1 MKRREFSQA
10 ATLIAAT
17 ASFGALAQTNDA
29 AARAQAKTGTRKRGT
44 GASVGTNLSGMEWG
58 RPGLRHG
65 LSSQP
70 NIHYTVP
77 RKADIAYL
85 SAHGFRK
92 NRLPIQ
98 WELLQPMLHDTV
110 ANQAARIA
118 IGEPGEFNA
127 TYEAYIT
134 GVLDAHAAV
143 GATCIVDLH
152 NSCRYRD
159 FRYQPEGA
167 VIGLAVPP
175 GALLRP
181 YTRNREQI
189 YTRIFSLAPGATLK
203 ISHFLDFWTRAARK
217 WMKHPGFGGY
227 GLMNEPHDMPKPGSL
242 VASDEEGLDGK
253 EDLAIWPAYARA
265 GIAAIRAIDSK
276 GLIYVAGNQ
285 WSSAMAMGTQ
295 NPGFPLEGTNLVYE
309 VHVYLDAFNNGATF
323 DYDTEVA
330 KKLSAGFG
338 RGSIHRMT
346 GVDRLR
352 LATDWARKENVKLAL
367 TEVGMP
373 TGDPRWRDMF
383 LPAAQHAHE
392 ADCEI
397 YTWMGGNHWPIRN
410 YPINQVPGWHQ
421 NKTLEPLVAGV
432 LKEVVGIDQATLFDD
447 GPGYAPAGE
456 PLTVTVYARG
466 NLAKRRTLQVASSG
480 RGKLSKTRLVI
491 EPGANGSDS
500 YTYTPADNEAVVL
513 SYASEIAGQQVPP
526 PRKAFSI
533 TDPVRHASKNVVES
547 AMTLL
552 AKYQACKWD
561 MADAHTDYV
570 LGAPAAAGDPIRA
583 VSDSGFG
590 SSAGN
595 AMEMLNFLND
605 DSPSMGSIRMPVMRV
620 RQGKKSADLDRLDTA
635 GFWCKKRTPVP
646 VTEPDPINRVP
657 YNLEDAYFVVAVV
670 RVTTNNTGG
679 VVFEASRAEE
689 LQFCEL
695 GLDGNRPKA
704 VWTDK
709 KGQALTLASP
719 KELAPDTPAVLTLAC
734 SRGSQIL
741 RVDGMEVASG
751 QATLSPAAF
760 SQMLIGWGFP
770 SYFPRKGFRGSVYAV
785 ITGKGRPTPGE
796 LGVLERY
803 MAGLAGA

>member
-10 ATLIAAT
+10 AAIIAA
-17 ASFGALAQTNDA
+17 ASMASLARIAGAAPAGSSKDPAGKRA
-29 AARAQAKTGTRKRGT
+29 AK
-44 GASVGTNLSGMEWG
+44 ASMGTNLSGMEWG

-85 SAHGFRK
+85 AVNGFRK
-92 NRLPIQ
+92 NRLPVL

-110 ANQAARIA
+110 ANQQAQIA

-127 TYEAYIT
+127 TYEGYIT

-159 FRYQPEGA
+159 FRFQPDGA

-189 YTRIFSLAPGATLK
+189 QTRIFSLAPGATLTTA
-203 ISHFLDFWTRAARK
+203 HFADFWSRAARK
-217 WMKHPGFGGY
+217 WMKHPGLGGY

-242 VASDEEGLDGK
+242 VASNEDGAEGQ

-265 GIAAIRAIDSK
+265 GIAAIRAIDAK
-276 GLIYVAGNQ
+276 GVIYVAGNQ
-285 WSSAMAMGTQ
+285 WSSSMAMGSK
-295 NPGFPLEGTNLVYE
+295 NPGFPLEGSNLIYE
-309 VHVYLDAFNNGATF
+309 VHMYLDAFNNGATF

-352 LATDWARKENVKLAL
+352 LATDWARQENVKLAL

-373 TGDPRWRDMF
+373 VDDARWSEMF
-383 LPAAQHAHE
+383 LPAAQHMHDAGF
-392 ADCEI
+392 EI

-410 YPINQVPGWHQ
+410 YPINQSPGWHQ

-432 LKEVVGIDQATLFDD
+432 LKEVAGIAQAVLFDD
-447 GPGYAPAGE
+447 GPGYAAAGE
-456 PLTVTVYARG
+456 SLTITVYARG
-466 NLAKRRTLQVASSG
+466 NLAQRRILQVSSSG
-480 RGKLSKTRLVI
+480 RGKLSKTRLVL
-491 EPGANGSDS
+491 EPGANSSDT
-500 YTYTPADNEAVVL
+500 YTCTPADNESLVIT
-513 SYASEIAGQQVPP
+513 YAGASDQQVPP
-526 PRKAFSI
+526 PRQVFSI
-533 TDPVRHASKNVVES
+533 ADPVRHASKNLANAALAIV
-547 AMTLL
+547 
-552 AKYQACKWD
+552 AKYEACKWD

-570 LGAPAAAGDPIRA
+570 LGAPAAAGQPIRA

-590 SSAGN
+590 SSPGN
-595 AMEMLNFLND
+595 AMEMINFLND
-605 DSPSMGSIRMPVMRV
+605 DSASMGSIRMPVMRI
-620 RQGKKSADLDRLDTA
+620 RQGKKSADFDRLDSA
-635 GFWCKKRTPVP
+635 GFWCKKRAPVP
-646 VTEPDPINRVP
+646 VREPDPTNRVP
-657 YNLEDAYFVVAVV
+657 YNLEDAYFVVAAVS
-670 RVTTNNTGG
+670 VTGNNTGG

-689 LQFCEL
+689 AQFCEL
-695 GLDGNRPKA
+695 GLQGNRPKA
-704 VWTDK
+704 VWTDN
-709 KGQALTLASP
+709 KGKAQTLASP
-719 KELAPDTPAVLTLAC
+719 KELPIDMPSVLTLAC

-741 RVDGMEVASG
+741 RVDGLEAASSH
-751 QATLSPAAF
+751 ATLPPAVF
-760 SQMLIGWGFP
+760 SQMLIGWGYP
-770 SYFPRKGFRGSVYAV
+770 NYYPRKGFRGSVYAV
-785 ITGKGRPTPGE
+785 ITGKGRPTAGE

-803 MAGLAGA
+803 MAELAGA